1 MNGMVSSYRQGFKML
16 EKWWPLCS
24 LFVVHGE
31 ADGLYEDFR
40 NVDGI
45 LGGNAILNISRV
57 LNGSPS
63 RRSLFFHLFILYSP
77 SMFITHPGYQ
87 TLCQS
92 LGCSADKL
100 PSRSA
105 PRRTQV

>member
-45 LGGNAILNISRV
+45 LGGNAILNIS
-57 LNGSPS
+57 PE
-63 RRSLFFHLFILYSP
+63 
-77 SMFITHPGYQ
+77 
-87 TLCQS
+87 C
-92 LGCSADKL
+92 
-100 PSRSA
+100 
-105 PRRTQV
+105 